1 MLTML
6 DNLFWDARAL
16 RLATQPGE
24 RVPLC
29 CFAAEKLTHTHT
41 PFHAGCCSMKSAH
54 RHVEHEI
61 ACVGMEENNALFMF
75 HYL

>member
-41 PFHAGCCSMKSAH
+41 IPRRLLFD
-54 RHVEHEI
+54 
-61 ACVGMEENNALFMF
+61 EERPPPCGT
-75 HYL
+75 

>member
-1 MLTML
+1 MLTMF
-6 DNLFWDARAL
+6 DNLLWDARAL

-41 PFHAGCCSMKSAH
+41 IPRRLLFD
-54 RHVEHEI
+54 
-61 ACVGMEENNALFMF
+61 EERPPPCGT
-75 HYL
+75 